1 MALFYVFLTGLIFL
15 TAALTIWGEESGRRK
30 LVYLF
35 KPLTTGLI
43 FLLAMILTRGHFSL
57 YTTAILLGLLFS
69 LAGDVF
75 LMLPGD
81 KFLQGLLSFLLA
93 HLFYIFAFSRGHA
106 FGANWALLIFLA
118 YGILI
123 FAFLYPGLGKMK
135 IPVAVYVLVILT
147 MVWQAW
153 VRFDGL
159 QTAQAANAL
168 AGALLFV
175 ASDSLLAIDRFR
187 KKLPL
192 ARLWILGTYFLA
204 QWLIAISV
212 R

>member
-1 MALFYVFLTGLIFL
+1 MTLFYVFLTGLIFL
-15 TAALTIWGEESGRRK
+15 TAALTIWGEESGRRNW
-30 LVYLF
+30 VYLF

-43 FLLAMILTRGHFSL
+43 FLLAVILAQGHFSP
-57 YTTAILLGLLFS
+57 YVTAILLGLLFS

-192 ARLWILGTYFLA
+192 ARLWILGTSFSA